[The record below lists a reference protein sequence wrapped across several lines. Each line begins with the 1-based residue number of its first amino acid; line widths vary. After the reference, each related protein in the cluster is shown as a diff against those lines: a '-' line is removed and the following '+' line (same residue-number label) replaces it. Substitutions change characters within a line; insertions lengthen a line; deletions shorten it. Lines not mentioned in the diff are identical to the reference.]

1 LNTHQPQPGIF
12 LGRQPS
18 EAVRARR
25 EVAVACSGLARD
37 LVATAHLLTSELFT
51 NALDHGEGDI
61 TLQVTR
67 LPGELHVA
75 VADGSPLQPRVSTVT
90 LNEVR
95 GRGLMI
101 LEALALRWGVETR
114 DDGRGKTV
122 WFTLRTAE

>member
-1 LNTHQPQPGIF
+1 M
-12 LGRQPS
+12 
-18 EAVRARR
+18 
-25 EVAVACSGLARD
+25 
-37 LVATAHLLTSELFT
+37 
-51 NALDHGEGDI
+51 
-61 TLQVTR
+61 
-67 LPGELHVA
+67 A